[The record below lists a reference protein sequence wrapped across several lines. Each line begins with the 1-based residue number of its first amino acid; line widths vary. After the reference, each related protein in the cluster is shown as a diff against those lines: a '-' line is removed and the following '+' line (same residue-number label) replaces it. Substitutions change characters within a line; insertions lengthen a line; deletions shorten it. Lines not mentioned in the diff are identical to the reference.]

1 VIARVAIVG
10 RRACAVLAACSGVL
24 HGFSLLHA
32 TSAAATVLTV
42 AMLAA
47 CMFCAR
53 DLWARGTLRAWALVA
68 LMNLAMIVIHTP
80 ASAAHHHGGG
90 VNAAAPVHHST
101 VMTLATTLAA
111 VEVVA
116 AAAVLY
122 YRTRAVRPTSQ
133 RVDGRRLDAGPASS
147 APSVAPA

>member
-1 VIARVAIVG
+1 
-10 RRACAVLAACSGVL
+10 
-24 HGFSLLHA
+24 
-32 TSAAATVLTV
+32 
-42 AMLAA
+42 
-47 CMFCAR
+47 
-53 DLWARGTLRAWALVA
+53 
-68 LMNLAMIVIHTP
+68 MNLAMIVIHTP

-133 RVDGRRLDAGPASS
+133 SVDGRRLDAGPASS
-147 APSVAPA
+147 ASGVAPACRSEGPHVGVTPPQGALRHAVLIRGTQAANTSV